1 MIVFRYALVKAD
13 GYWRLLT
20 KEPRR
25 WTYLIFFKELF
36 RNKEKKTVL
45 NFITMLLI
53 GVVLIILSNSF
64 LKKNIGEEEDFSEK
78 KNTEFLTKQSDY
90 ASELEKKLESALS
103 SVEGVGEVKVVLT
116 LENTGEIV
124 VAEDNSVD
132 RSETSEGSSGEK
144 RKTNNLKE
152 ENKKILLESNKP
164 LVLQEIKPKIK
175 GIVIIAK
182 GGGSAAV
189 KNSIIKAVQA
199 LLNIEANK
207 IEVLKMK

>member
-1 MIVFRYALVKAD
+1 
-13 GYWRLLT
+13 
-20 KEPRR
+20 
-25 WTYLIFFKELF
+25 
-36 RNKEKKTVL
+36 
-45 NFITMLLI
+45 MLLI

-78 KNTEFLTKQSDY
+78 KNTEILTKQSDY

>member
-1 MIVFRYALVKAD
+1 
-13 GYWRLLT
+13 
-20 KEPRR
+20 
-25 WTYLIFFKELF
+25 LIFFKELF

-53 GVVLIILSNSF
+53 GIVLIIVSNSF
-64 LKKNIGEEEDFSEK
+64 LKKNGGEEEKTFAEK
-78 KNTEFLTKQSDY
+78 QSAEDLTNQSDY

-103 SVEGVGEVKVVLT
+103 SVEGVGEVKVILT

-132 RSETSEGSSGEK
+132 RSETSEGNSGEK

-175 GIVIIAK
+175 GILIIAK
-182 GGGSAAV
+182 GGGSVTV
-189 KNSIIKAVQA
+189 KNSIIKAIQA
-199 LLNIEANK
+199 LLNIEVNK

>member
-1 MIVFRYALVKAD
+1 M
-13 GYWRLLT
+13 
-20 KEPRR
+20 
-25 WTYLIFFKELF
+25 IFFKELF

-64 LKKNIGEEEDFSEK
+64 LRKNIGKEENFSEK
-78 KNTEFLTKQSDY
+78 EDTEVLTKQSDY

-116 LENTGEIV
+116 LENTGEII
-124 VAEDNSVD
+124 VAEDNYLD
-132 RSETSEGSSGEK
+132 KIETSEGSSGEK

-182 GGGSAAV
+182 GGGSAVV

-207 IEVLKMK
+207 IEVLKMR